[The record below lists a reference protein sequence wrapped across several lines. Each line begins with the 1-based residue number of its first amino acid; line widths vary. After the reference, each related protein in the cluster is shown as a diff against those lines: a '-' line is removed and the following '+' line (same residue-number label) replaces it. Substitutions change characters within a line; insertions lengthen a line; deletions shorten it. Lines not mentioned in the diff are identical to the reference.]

1 MKRENLTYTFVILL
15 ISTFLMIINGIVII
29 QDNAPRVVSSFQ
41 KENFTEVWNSQ
52 MFWGRV
58 VFGIPSLVEGG
69 LAYFW
74 LLLVVAL
81 LIITIRVGMR
91 PKMQKRYGLW
101 IVTLSFLSIP
111 IGGGFYMGA
120 IIGVIVGLYAMEF
133 PKPFRETFIGKIVSV
148 LMGNSK
154 ILESL
159 SKDPKNLQ
167 IGALAVILVAVVG
180 GFGSCL
186 YVFNLSHIYPAGG
199 FNATAASRILLQ
211 GSLYVGVPF
220 YTSVIASIS
229 IGILKWLILSALVYL
244 LGVKLLGSDA
254 SFGATSSVLAFVFV
268 PEILFIFMPVMFP
281 TEPYLSQAWQFMLI
295 PVSWP
300 LALYYITHLWSLFIL
315 VLAIEKMLD
324 VTRGKAF
331 GTAMLVA
338 IPYFITNYLILNPI
352 LGTPGFRIE
361 FTSISSQIILFISSI
376 ALSVAVFLGAFK
388 KEQ

>member
-15 ISTFLMIINGIVII
+15 ISTVLMIINGIVII

-41 KENFTEVWNSQ
+41 KENFTGIWNSQ

-58 VFGIPSLVEGG
+58 VFGVPGLVEGG

-74 LLLVVAL
+74 LLLVVVL
-81 LIITIRVGMR
+81 LLITIRVGMR
-91 PKMQKRYGLW
+91 PKMQRRYGLW

-111 IGGGFYMGA
+111 IGGGFYVGA

-133 PKPFRETFIGKIVSV
+133 PKAFEDTFIGKIVGV

-154 ILESL
+154 ILENL
-159 SKDPKNLQ
+159 SKNPKNLQ
-167 IGALAVILVAVVG
+167 AGALAVMLVAVVG

-186 YVFNLSHIYPAGG
+186 YVFNLSHIYTAGG
-199 FNATAASRILLQ
+199 LNATAASRILLK
-211 GSLYVGVPF
+211 GALYVGVPF

-229 IGILKWLILSALVYL
+229 IGILKWLVLSVLVYL
-244 LGVKLLGSDA
+244 LGIKLLGSEA
-254 SFGATSSVLAFVFV
+254 GFGVTSGVLAFVFV

-295 PVSWP
+295 PISWP
-300 LALYYITHLWSLFIL
+300 LVIYYITHIWSLFIL
-315 VLAIEKMLD
+315 VIAIEKMLD

-331 GTAMLVA
+331 GTALLVA
-338 IPYFITNYLILNPI
+338 VPYFIINYLILSPI

-361 FTSISSQIILFISSI
+361 FTSVSSQMILFLSSI
-376 ALSVAVFLGAFK
+376 ALSVAAFLGAFK
-388 KEQ
+388 KE